1 MNSHYRY
8 QLERY
13 RGRGTRYTCPQCG
26 RKYTFTRYIDTEN
39 NNQYISDNVGK
50 CNRLDKCGYHYTPKQ
65 YFTDNPWKRD
75 IGSLNSDNAWSKSQK
90 HKEIDLLTLTK
101 PICTLPEWVVERS
114 LTNGAVSDHV
124 LWLMNTYGEEET
136 ERVAKMYGIGASMQ
150 GFVIFWQRDIEGRVR
165 AGKIM
170 DYDVVTGKRRKY
182 AGAIGWIH
190 TIMRREGELPEDWEL
205 TQCLYG
211 EHLLKEHPAS
221 VVAVVEAY
229 KTAHVGAILMPDM
242 VWVATD
248 SLQGLTAERLAPL
261 RGRSVLFFPDEGK
274 GFQLWSERLPQISKE
289 VGFKYQ
295 LSTFMEGKG
304 DGADIADIA
313 IPEEEPP
320 F

>member
-1 MNSHYRY
+1 MNNNYRY

-39 NNQYISDNVGK
+39 NNKYISENVGK
-50 CNRLDKCGYHYTPKQ
+50 CNRLDKCGYHYTPRQ
-65 YFTDNPWKRD
+65 YYTDNPHKRD
-75 IGSLNSDNAWSKSQK
+75 LENWKYIGNFQNSKFQ
-90 HKEIDLLTLTK
+90 TPPPR

-274 GFQLWSERLPQISKE
+274 GYELWSERLPQISKE

-313 IPEEEPP
+313 IPEEEAP

>member
-1 MNSHYRY
+1 
-8 QLERY
+8 
-13 RGRGTRYTCPQCG
+13 
-26 RKYTFTRYIDTEN
+26 
-39 NNQYISDNVGK
+39 
-50 CNRLDKCGYHYTPKQ
+50 
-65 YFTDNPWKRD
+65 
-75 IGSLNSDNAWSKSQK
+75 
-90 HKEIDLLTLTK
+90 
-101 PICTLPEWVVERS
+101 
-114 LTNGAVSDHV
+114 
-124 LWLMNTYGEEET
+124 MNTYGEEET

-150 GFVIFWQRDIEGRVR
+150 GFVIFWQRDIKGRVR

-190 TIMRREGELPEDWEL
+190 AIMRREGELPEDWEL

-261 RGRSVLFFPDEGK
+261 RGRSVVFFPDEGK
-274 GFQLWSERLPQISKE
+274 GYELWRERLPQISKE

-313 IPEEEPP
+313 IPEEEAP